1 MTPDLPCVL
10 CVCVC
15 VYFNRKYSRV
25 RKWTVGIEGGG
36 EQIAV
41 IRASGSIS
49 RTRGPLSSPG
59 SGIIAEQLIEKI
71 RSVRG
76 KFSARNYHVIHLY
89 HLCKLSYL

>member
-1 MTPDLPCVL
+1 MTSDLPCAFVR
-10 CVCVC
+10 VGIH
-15 VYFNRKYSRV
+15 FNSKYSRV
-25 RKWTVGIEGGG
+25 KKWTVGLGGGG

-59 SGIIAEQLIEKI
+59 SGIIAEQLIEKL

-76 KFSARNYHVIHLY
+76 KITARNNHVIYQY
-89 HLCKLSYL
+89 HFCKLSYW